1 MRMKNDPNF
10 ERRKQFEEITEN
22 FNEHLPSVK
31 KRLKALLNEGIN
43 QHDLF
48 TIGAASYWL
57 GYVLFST
64 GERKGVLS
72 YALKATTLF
81 AETAEYDL
89 AARSY
94 NLLAVYYI
102 VTGSYLLAADA
113 FRKLAGILKEHPD
126 AGVKT
131 ATLNCNI
138 AENYCRMGDQK
149 KAIRY
154 GEKSIK
160 EVLKKTPD
168 DYRLLFTV
176 AGNMSEYYER
186 EGMYE
191 KALESLSIMKD
202 AMDKAD
208 NKVDELA
215 RYFLRTASVR
225 YSMGD
230 IPEGNIYADI
240 SLSGA
245 EAKVSMH
252 EYSKDYERLASDL
265 ISRKDFDRAKA
276 FIKLLEDYSKKTG
289 MLSDRIS
296 EYKIKYAYY
305 DAVRDHVETLR
316 YATMLNECYELR
328 SAENLSTQL
337 EIQDK
342 LFAAMDDAKR
352 LIRQAQE
359 SEKNLNVD
367 ALSGFFNKAGAE
379 KFLVPFCRKGNGTLM
394 VLDLDNFKLINDLYG
409 HARGD
414 DALVLFSK
422 ILRKRCRTGD
432 IICRVGGDEFVVCL
446 ENTAEERVIAAFT
459 EDINLQM
466 MEECRKLIG
475 EDFEV
480 PIGVSVGAVH
490 IPEKGGEYDVLF
502 RKADKAL
509 YKVKQNGRHGYCFYY
524 GENEFSGVDD
534 AADSLSRM
542 MAIFGERGTAKEAI
556 SVGTADFSTLY
567 RYAARHSAVR
577 GTDAYIVMFRL
588 QKKDVPG
595 DDEFATAVYRF
606 GNVLRKTLSNDNAM
620 AFGRHSTFFVLLP
633 DTDAAGAQC
642 VADRVAEIWEATRD
656 SGLTVLESSFRSILK

>member
-1 MRMKNDPNF
+1 MRKKNDPNY
-10 ERRKQFEEITEN
+10 ERRMQFEKITEN
-22 FNEHLPSVK
+22 CGDHLPSVK
-31 KRLKALLNEGIN
+31 KQLKTLLNEGIN

-48 TIGAASYWL
+48 TIGAGSYWL
-57 GYVLFST
+57 GYVLFRS
-64 GERKGVLS
+64 GNRKGVLS

-81 AETAEYDL
+81 AETEEYDL

-113 FRKLAGILKEHPD
+113 FRKLSDILKEHPD
-126 AGVKT
+126 ASVKT

-149 KAIRY
+149 KAIKY

-160 EVLKKTPD
+160 EVLKTTPD

-176 AGNMSEYYER
+176 AGNLSEYYER
-186 EGMYE
+186 DGQYD
-191 KALESLSIMKD
+191 KALESIGIMKD
-202 AMDKAD
+202 AMEKAE
-208 NKVDELA
+208 NRVDELA

-252 EYSKDYERLASDL
+252 EYSKDYERLALDL
-265 ISRKDFDRAKA
+265 ISRKDFDRAMA
-276 FIKLLEDYSKKTG
+276 FMKLLEDYSKKTG
-289 MLSDRIS
+289 MLSDKIS
-296 EYKIKYAYY
+296 EYKIKHAYY
-305 DAVRDHVETLR
+305 DAIRDHAETLR
-316 YATMLNECYELR
+316 YAKLLNECYELR
-328 SAENLSTQL
+328 SEENLSTQL
-337 EIQDK
+337 DIQDK
-342 LFAAMDDAKR
+342 LFAAMDDAKK

-367 ALSGFFNKAGAE
+367 ALTGFFNKAGAE
-379 KFLVPFCRKGNGTLM
+379 KFLVPFCRKGEGTLM

-414 DALVLFSK
+414 DALVLFAK
-422 ILRKRCRTGD
+422 ILRSRCRAGD

-446 ENTAEERVIAAFT
+446 ENKAEERVIANFT
-459 EDINLQM
+459 ENINLQL
-466 MEECRKLIG
+466 MEECRKLLG

-480 PIGVSVGAVH
+480 PIGVSVGAVY
-490 IPEKGGEYDVLF
+490 IPETGGNYDVLF

-509 YKVKQNGRHGYCFYY
+509 YRVKRNGRHGYCFYF
-524 GENEFSGVDD
+524 GENEFSDIDNATGN
-534 AADSLSRM
+534 LSRM
-542 MAIFGERGTAKEAI
+542 MAIFGERGAAKEAF
-556 SVGTADFSTLY
+556 SVGTADFSTIY
-567 RYAARHSAVR
+567 RYVARHSKAR

-588 QKKDVPG
+588 QREG
-595 DDEFATAVYRF
+595 GSDDEFATAVYRF

-620 AFGRHSTFFVLLP
+620 TFGRSSTFFVLLP
-633 DTDAAGAQC
+633 DADAAEVQRA
-642 VADRVAEIWEATRD
+642 ADNVAEIWKAAPD
-656 SGLTVLESSFRSILK
+656 SGLTALECSFRSILK